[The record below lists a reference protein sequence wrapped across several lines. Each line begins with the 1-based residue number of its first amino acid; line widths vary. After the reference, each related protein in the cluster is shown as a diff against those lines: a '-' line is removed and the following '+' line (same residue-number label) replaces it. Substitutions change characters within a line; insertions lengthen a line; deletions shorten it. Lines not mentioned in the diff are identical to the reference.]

1 MLRCILKQTAVN
13 FTLSAVKSCS
23 DFMRHDRR
31 ATLVELNCAST
42 QSVTD
47 CGRTEAPQHQTGL
60 FIVAATVFSSLRDE
74 LPEFRPREND
84 RQPFRKPRR

>member
-47 CGRTEAPQHQTGL
+47 CGRTEAPQHQNRSIYCRCNGVL
-60 FIVAATVFSSLRDE
+60 FFA
-74 LPEFRPREND
+74 
-84 RQPFRKPRR
+84 